1 MSPSIEA
8 SNGGLA
14 SKQDIQKVLMAYK
27 SLLAFWSLF
36 YGGANGDLCG
46 EQAVAYKLIRVY
58 RPPFI
63 FRGLLWAVLMEVP
76 AAVKGLV

>member
-14 SKQDIQKVLMAYK
+14 SKQDIQKVRTAYK
-27 SLLAFWSLF
+27 SLLVFWRLF

-58 RPPFI
+58 RPPYI
-63 FRGLLWAVLMEVP
+63 FEGFLYRGLYKVCRSRYHF
-76 AAVKGLV
+76 